1 MAQAHH
7 GHQGVVLNESAIC
20 LETGRVELAA
30 GYHEWPPPAG
40 LEHALTCMWSGV
52 TAGAAPSVTQVMPDG
67 CTDLIWQ
74 QGHGAFVA
82 GPDTG
87 PWPDEAPPGNVVIG
101 MRFRPGA
108 GGALLGLPLTEL
120 LDQRVKV
127 ADIQPWLAR
136 ELPPDLTPV
145 EALQRMTVV
154 AARLVQASEPDRL
167 VLHAADLIAGGRSSV
182 GALAPELAV
191 SERQLRRRFDA
202 AVGYG
207 PKTLHRVLR
216 FRRALAQ
223 LSAGKPAVD
232 LAQVAADTGYA
243 DQAHLTR
250 EVSKLAGQTPGQISR
265 NSSAQALPAEPG
277 LTEPGEPADPA

>member
-1 MAQAHH
+1 
-7 GHQGVVLNESAIC
+7 LNESAIRR
-20 LETGRVELAA
+20 ETGLVDLAP
-30 GYHEWPPPAG
+30 GYHEWLPPAG

-52 TAGAAPSVTQVMPDG
+52 TAGSAPSVTQVMPDG
-67 CTDLIWQ
+67 CTDLMWQ
-74 QGHGAFVA
+74 QGYGAFVA

-87 PWPDEAPPGNVVIG
+87 PAPTESPPGNVIIG

-120 LDQRVKV
+120 RDQRVDV
-127 ADIQPWLAR
+127 ADFHPWLAR
-136 ELPPDLTPV
+136 ELPPDLEPA
-145 EALQRMTVV
+145 EAVQRMVAV
-154 AARLVQASEPDRL
+154 AARLVQGSEPDLL
-167 VLHAADLIAGGRSSV
+167 VLHAADLIARGQSSV
-182 GALAPELAV
+182 GALAPELAM

-223 LSAGKPAVD
+223 LSAGKPAID
-232 LAQVAADTGYA
+232 LAQVAADAGYA

-250 EVSKLAGQTPGQISR
+250 EVSRLAGQTPGDISR
-265 NSSAQALPAEPG
+265 GSAQQQQQE
-277 LTEPGEPADPA
+277 EPGESAG

>member
-1 MAQAHH
+1 M
-7 GHQGVVLNESAIC
+7 
-20 LETGRVELAA
+20 ELAA

-52 TAGAAPSVTQVMPDG
+52 TVGAAPSVTQVMPDG

-74 QGHGAFVA
+74 QGRGAYVA

-101 MRFRPGA
+101 VRFRPGA
-108 GGALLGLPLTEL
+108 GGALLGLPLIAL
-120 LDQRVKV
+120 LDQRVD
-127 ADIQPWLAR
+127 AGDIQPWLAR
-136 ELPPDLTPV
+136 ELPADLTP
-145 EALQRMTVV
+145 EQALQRLTVI
-154 AARLVQASEPDRL
+154 AARLVQAGEPDKL
-167 VLHAADLIAGGRSSV
+167 VLRAADLIAGGRSSV
-182 GALAPELAV
+182 AALAPELAV

-232 LAQVAADTGYA
+232 LAQVAADAGYA

-250 EVSKLAGQTPGQISR
+250 EMSRLAGQTPGEISR
-265 NSSAQALPAEPG
+265 GSAEP
-277 LTEPGEPADPA
+277 PAKPADSAS